1 MPASMRNAFAP
12 GLLVPLV
19 VQSCYSFL
27 RGVPRP
33 KDLVEAG
40 KRAGLSHLALTD
52 RNGMHGLPSFV
63 EACQK
68 VGIKPITGVEFVD
81 ASGRLLLIARTGRG
95 FSFLTRTLTA
105 MADPGFSVAVSGA
118 IATQREKLK
127 EKAKPRDIID
137 ALKEFKAEYAQDLF
151 VLSDDLA
158 ALKRLKTSSPRDLV
172 PAQEYGPGEG
182 SSRLAEGSPSPSG
195 LDPWLFCLATPCNR
209 ARWAALATTG
219 LPPAASPEIRFLQ
232 PSHREVQRL
241 LLAIGKKAGY
251 WDVKEDELD
260 PLSAMWSEETLGL
273 GAALSKKELTGDI
286 QSSAPGAWDPPPAL
300 ASWVALAAVN
310 NRRIADG
317 ALGDPFAGIHFPSYQ
332 GDILSGAASPT
343 PVRSAEVFEAYPPA
357 ASGSPGAPEAY
368 LPTLVGSA
376 EAPEAYPSAPT
387 CSPEP
392 PEGES
397 SAATTN
403 PGPSSAELLGALVRQ
418 GALRRYGHCGGAV
431 AERIAYEMA
440 LITAKG
446 FCDYFLI
453 VRDIVRRASRVCGRG
468 SAAAS
473 IVSYCL
479 GITEVDPLRHNLYF
493 DRFLNPGRKDPPDI
507 DIDFAWD
514 ERDEILDAVVKAYGP
529 ERVARVANHNCFR
542 SKSALRETARAFGMP
557 DGEISAFERSL
568 RVDKDKALQDT
579 DEAWRRIMTL
589 SQDLVDLP
597 RHLGAHSGGIV
608 IVPEEIASYAPIEET
623 GTGIRVLAWDKEGAE
638 QAGLVKIDLLGNRS
652 LAVVRDAIQA
662 LREQGLELDRAGWHP
677 IDDTDTVALLARG
690 DTMGVF
696 YVESPA
702 MRLLQKKTMRGDF
715 EHLVIHSSIIRP
727 AANTY
732 INEYIDR
739 LNGKPWKPLHPLLAG
754 LFDESYGILCY
765 QEDVSKAA
773 IALAGFSSA
782 EADGIRKILAK
793 KDADTRL
800 REYWPAF
807 ESGASARGVD
817 SGTIQAVWDMI
828 RSFSGYSFVKAHS
841 ASYAMLSFQSAYLR
855 AHYPAQFMA
864 AVMSNHGGFYSTLA
878 YASEARRMG
887 LKLLSPDINR
897 SLWRCRAE
905 KVAEYESAEKVA
917 QGDNRVLESEIAA
930 QNDNKVA
937 ESEKA
942 VQSQEYAIRFGFCM
956 VSSLSASVAQ
966 AILDERDRAGPF
978 SSVDQ
983 AARRLR
989 FERSDAEALVGC
1001 GAFDSLLG
1009 GVGRA
1014 VAAGNPCSAS
1024 RAQAL
1029 MTLLSVYAF
1038 RENQAG
1044 SAERGQSSRIHT
1056 TPGNLFS
1063 EDELDPGSP
1072 FAVARRCA
1080 APSPKMQHTS
1090 AAYPAASSP
1099 GSHDRPAQAPL
1110 SPRKRRQAEF
1120 KYLGTTLDCHPLE
1133 LWPRLFAQPRL
1144 RAKDL
1149 GRHVGRRIRLLAWPI
1164 TAKPVLTSSDE
1175 PMEFVSFEDETAI
1188 FEAVLFPEAYKR
1200 FRHLLF
1206 EEAPLWV
1213 EGLVEKDRGAVTL
1226 TIESVKKGE

>member
-1 MPASMRNAFAP
+1 MPEDPRDDFASPQVDFASLGGDPAP
-12 GLLVPLV
+12 GVPSNKTEAVPGPLVPLV

-33 KDLVEAG
+33 RDLVEAG
-40 KRAGLSHLALTD
+40 KKTGLSHLALTD
-52 RNGMHGLPSFV
+52 RNGMHGLPTFV
-63 EACQK
+63 EACRK
-68 VGIKPITGVEFVD
+68 AGISPITGVEFSD
-81 ASGRLLLIARTGRG
+81 ASGRLVLIPRSGRG
-95 FSFLTRTLTA
+95 FSFLTQTLTA
-105 MADPGFSVAVSGA
+105 LADPGFSVAVSGA
-118 IATQREKLK
+118 IASRRD
-127 EKAKPRDIID
+127 KAKGKSNSVDIID
-137 ALKEFKAEYAQDLF
+137 TMREFKIEYAQDLF

-158 ALKRLKTSSPRDLV
+158 ALKRLKASSPRDLIT
-172 PAQEYGPGEG
+172 PLEYRPSESG
-182 SSRLAEGSPSPSG
+182 SSPD
-195 LDPWLFCLATPCNR
+195 DPESWLFCLVTPCNK
-209 ARWAALATTG
+209 ARWAALAATG
-219 LPPAASPEIRFLQ
+219 LPPVASPEIRFLQ
-232 PSHREVQRL
+232 PSQREVQRL

-251 WDVKEDELD
+251 WDVKENELD
-260 PLSAMWSEETLGL
+260 PLSALWSKGTLGL
-273 GAALSKKELTGDI
+273 GALLSKQELIGDL
-286 QSSAPGAWDPPPAL
+286 QPKAPSVWDPPPAL
-300 ASWVALAAVN
+300 ASWLATAAGN
-310 NRRIADG
+310 NRRIANG
-317 ALGDPFAGIHFPSYQ
+317 ALGDPFVGIHFPSYQ
-332 GDILSGAASPT
+332 GNLLSGAP
-343 PVRSAEVFEAYPPA
+343 PPA
-357 ASGSPGAPEAY
+357 ATG
-368 LPTLVGSA
+368 
-376 EAPEAYPSAPT
+376 
-387 CSPEP
+387 
-392 PEGES
+392 S
-397 SAATTN
+397 SAAPEVCLPAATGNSEAPKAEASVATIS
-403 PGPSSAELLGALVRQ
+403 PGPGSAELLDALVRQ
-418 GALRRYGHCGGAV
+418 GALRRYGHCDGTV

-453 VRDIVRRASRVCGRG
+453 VRDIVRKASRVCGRG

-557 DGEISAFERSL
+557 DGEISGFERSL

-579 DEAWRRIMTL
+579 DEAWRHIMTL
-589 SQDLVDLP
+589 SRDLVDLP

-608 IVPEEIASYAPIEET
+608 IVPNKIANYAPIEET

-638 QAGLVKIDLLGNRS
+638 LAGLVKIDLLGNRS
-652 LAVVRDAIQA
+652 LAVVRDAVA
-662 LREQGLELDRAGWHP
+662 SLREQGVELDKDGWHP
-677 IDDTDTVALLARG
+677 IDDADTVALLARG

-702 MRLLQKKTMRGDF
+702 MRLLQKKTARGDF

-727 AANTY
+727 AANPY

-739 LNGKPWKPLHPLLAG
+739 LNGKPWNPLHPLLAG

-793 KDADTRL
+793 KDSDTRL
-800 REYWPAF
+800 KEYWPAF

-817 SGTIQAVWDMI
+817 PATIKAVWDMI

-887 LKLLSPDINR
+887 LGLLSPDINQ
-897 SLWRCRAE
+897 SLWRCR
-905 KVAEYESAEKVA
+905 
-917 QGDNRVLESEIAA
+917 SEIAT
-930 QNDNKVA
+930 QG
-937 ESEKA
+937 
-942 VQSQEYAIRFGFCM
+942 QHAIRFGFCM

-966 AILDERDRAGPF
+966 AILDERHRAGSF
-978 SSVDQ
+978 FSVDQ
-983 AARRLR
+983 FARRVR

-1001 GAFDSLLG
+1001 GAFDSLLQ
-1009 GVGRA
+1009 VAKLPHAAQHPEFVDYA
-1014 VAAGNPCSAS
+1014 VVS

-1038 RENQAG
+1038 REDQAG
-1044 SAERGQSSRIHT
+1044 LEERGQESRIRMI
-1056 TPGNLFS
+1056 PGNLFS
-1063 EDELDPGSP
+1063 EDELDPGGP
-1072 FAVARRCA
+1072 FVGVHRCVTQ
-1080 APSPKMQHTS
+1080 PSQPPIPHNTPS
-1090 AAYPAASSP
+1090 
-1099 GSHDRPAQAPL
+1099 QAPL

-1133 LWPRLFAQPRL
+1133 LWPRLFSQPRL
-1144 RAKDL
+1144 RARDL
-1149 GRHVGRRIRLLAWPI
+1149 DRHVGRRIRLLAWPI

-1188 FEAVLFPEAYKR
+1188 FEAVLFPDAYKR

-1206 EEAPLWV
+1206 EETPLWV
-1213 EGLVEKDRGAVTL
+1213 EGLVEKDRGALTL
-1226 TIESVKKGE
+1226 TIESIKKGE

>member
-1 MPASMRNAFAP
+1 MPALAP
-12 GLLVPLV
+12 GGPVSPSGKPFPKKNPAPAPLVPLL

-33 KDLVEAG
+33 KDFVDAA
-40 KRAGLSHLALTD
+40 KKAGLSRLALTD
-52 RNGMHGLPSFV
+52 RNSMHGLPAFA
-63 EACQK
+63 EACSK
-68 VGIKPITGVEFVD
+68 AGIKPIAGVEFAD
-81 ASGRLLLIARTGRG
+81 SSGRLALIARTGRG
-95 FSFLTRTLTA
+95 FSFLTQTLTA
-105 MADPGFSVAVSGA
+105 LANPGFSVAVSGA
-118 IATQREKLK
+118 LASHRD
-127 EKAKPRDIID
+127 KAKGKGDPADIID
-137 ALKEFKAEYAQDLF
+137 TLREFRAEYTRDLF
-151 VLSDDLA
+151 VLSDDPK
-158 ALKRLKTSSPRDLV
+158 ALNRLQASSPQTPVPPLEYLLGESSPNPDGPDSWLYCLV
-172 PAQEYGPGEG
+172 
-182 SSRLAEGSPSPSG
+182 
-195 LDPWLFCLATPCNR
+195 TPCNK
-209 ARWAALATTG
+209 ARWAALAATG
-219 LPPAASPEIRFLQ
+219 IPPAASPEIRFLQ
-232 PSHREVQRL
+232 PSQREVQRL

-251 WDVKEDELD
+251 WDVREDELD
-260 PLSAMWSEETLGL
+260 PETALWSEEVLGL
-273 GAALSKKELTGDI
+273 GGAQPEKDSVGNFWQGAPRAWEPPTALL
-286 QSSAPGAWDPPPAL
+286 PWL
-300 ASWVALAAVN
+300 AEARAN
-310 NRRIADG
+310 NGRIADG
-317 ALGDPFAGIHFPSYQ
+317 ALDKPFTGIHFPSYQ
-332 GDILSGAASPT
+332 GDLLSGTPSP
-343 PVRSAEVFEAYPPA
+343 A
-357 ASGSPGAPEAY
+357 GSPGASEADCI
-368 LPTLVGSA
+368 
-376 EAPEAYPSAPT
+376 AP
-387 CSPEP
+387 P
-392 PEGES
+392 P
-397 SAATTN
+397 N
-403 PGPSSAELLGALVRQ
+403 FRLDSAELLGALVRQ
-418 GALRRYGHCGGAV
+418 GALRRYRHCGGAV

-514 ERDEILDAVVKAYGP
+514 ERDEILDALVRAYGP

-579 DEAWRRIMTL
+579 DETWRRILTL
-589 SQDLVDLP
+589 SRDLVDLP

-608 IVPEEIASYAPIEET
+608 IVPDEIADYAPIEET

-652 LAVVRDAIQA
+652 LAVVRDAVQS
-662 LREQGLELDRAGWHP
+662 LREQGVVLDRDSWQP
-677 IDDTDTVALLARG
+677 IDDKATTELLARG

-702 MRLLQKKTMRGDF
+702 MRLLQKKTHRGDF

-727 AANTY
+727 AANSY

-765 QEDVSKAA
+765 QEDVSRAA
-773 IALAGFSSA
+773 VALAGFSSA
-782 EADGIRKILAK
+782 EADGIRKILSK

-800 REYWPAF
+800 KEYWPAF
-807 ESGASARGVD
+807 ESGAAARGVD
-817 SGTIQAVWDMI
+817 PGTITAVWDMI

-864 AVMSNHGGFYSTLA
+864 AVMSNHGGFYSILA

-887 LKLLSPDINR
+887 LRLLSPDINQ
-897 SLWRCRAE
+897 SLWSCRG
-905 KVAEYESAEKVA
+905 ESA
-917 QGDNRVLESEIAA
+917 
-930 QNDNKVA
+930 A
-937 ESEKA
+937 ESEKVA
-942 VQSQEYAIRFGFCM
+942 DGEKSAAGEKGAIRFGFCM

-966 AILDERDRAGPF
+966 AILDERGRAGPF
-978 SSVDQ
+978 ASVDQ
-983 AARRLR
+983 FARRMR

-1001 GAFDSLLG
+1001 GAFDSLL
-1009 GVGRA
+1009 VG
-1014 VAAGNPCSAS
+1014 AS

-1038 RENQAG
+1038 REHQTGAG
-1044 SAERGQSSRIHT
+1044 ERGQDPRIRRIS
-1056 TPGNLFS
+1056 GNLFS
-1063 EDELDPGSP
+1063 EDELDPGGS
-1072 FAVARRCA
+1072 FAVVRRGA
-1080 APSPKMQHTS
+1080 ADSRWAAEHHLATPSPPPPDKPGQ
-1090 AAYPAASSP
+1090 AS
-1099 GSHDRPAQAPL
+1099 L

-1133 LWPRLFAQPRL
+1133 LWPRLFSQPRL
-1144 RAKDL
+1144 RAQDL
-1149 GRHVGRRIRLLAWPI
+1149 DRHVGRRIRLLAWPI
-1164 TAKPVLTSSDE
+1164 TAKPVLTSSEE

-1188 FEAVLFPEAYKR
+1188 FETVLFPDAFKR

-1206 EEAPLWV
+1206 EESPLWV
-1213 EGLVEKDRGAVTL
+1213 EGLVEKDRGALTL
-1226 TIESVKKGE
+1226 TIESIKKGE

>member
-1 MPASMRNAFAP
+1 MPVPAS
-12 GLLVPLV
+12 LVPLV

-33 KDLVEAG
+33 KDLVEVA
-40 KRAGLSHLALTD
+40 KAAGLSRLALTD

-63 EACQK
+63 EACRK
-68 VGIKPITGVEFVD
+68 AEISPITGVEFAD
-81 ASGRLLLIARTGRG
+81 DSGRLVLIARTSRG
-95 FSFLTRTLTA
+95 FSFLTKTLTA
-105 MADPGFSVAVSGA
+105 MANPGFSVAVSGA
-118 IATQREKLK
+118 IANRRD
-127 EKAKPRDIID
+127 KAKGKTKGDPADIID
-137 ALKEFKAEYAQDLF
+137 ALREFKGEYAQDLF

-158 ALKRLKTSSPRDLV
+158 ALRRLEDSSRRDLV
-172 PAQEYGPGEG
+172 SPQEQDTSLPGLG
-182 SSRLAEGSPSPSG
+182 SSG
-195 LDPWLFCLATPCNR
+195 LPVPWLYCLVTPCNKVH
-209 ARWAALATTG
+209 WAALAASG
-219 LPPAASPEIRFLQ
+219 IPPAASPEIRFLQ

-251 WDVKEDELD
+251 WDVREEELD
-260 PLSAMWSEETLGL
+260 PETALWSEEVLGL
-273 GAALSKKELTGDI
+273 GETLGGRQAAESLYHC
-286 QSSAPGAWDPPPAL
+286 APAAWGSPPAL
-300 ASWVALAAVN
+300 VPWLAQARAN
-310 NRRIADG
+310 NRHIAGG
-317 ALGDPFAGIHFPSYQ
+317 ALGDPFGGFHFPSYQ
-332 GDILSGAASPT
+332 GDLLSGASP
-343 PVRSAEVFEAYPPA
+343 PVATGSSVVPEVYPPA
-357 ASGSPGAPEAY
+357 PTGSPKAFEADRI
-368 LPTLVGSA
+368 A
-376 EAPEAYPSAPT
+376 PSA
-387 CSPEP
+387 
-392 PEGES
+392 
-397 SAATTN
+397 N
-403 PGPSSAELLGALVRQ
+403 PRLGSAELLDALVRQ
-418 GALRRYGHCGGAV
+418 GALRRYGYCEGAV

-514 ERDEILDAVVKAYGP
+514 ERDEILDAVVRAYGP

-568 RVDKDKALQDT
+568 RVDKGKALQNT
-579 DEAWRRIMTL
+579 DEAWRRILTL
-589 SQDLVDLP
+589 SRDLVDLP

-608 IVPEEIASYAPIEET
+608 IVPDEIAVYAPIEET

-652 LAVVRDAIQA
+652 LAVVRDAIQS
-662 LREQGLELDRAGWHP
+662 LREQGILLDRDSWHP
-677 IDDTDTVALLARG
+677 IDDKSTVELLARG

-702 MRLLQKKTMRGDF
+702 MRLLQKKTHRGDF

-765 QEDVSKAA
+765 QEDVSRAA
-773 IALAGFSSA
+773 IALAGFSST

-800 REYWPAF
+800 KEYWPAF
-807 ESGASARGVD
+807 EFGARAKGVD
-817 SGTIQAVWDMI
+817 PETITAVWEMI

-864 AVMSNHGGFYSTLA
+864 AVMSNHGGFYSALA

-887 LKLLSPDINR
+887 LRLFSPDINQ
-897 SLWRCRAE
+897 SLWRC
-905 KVAEYESAEKVA
+905 
-917 QGDNRVLESEIAA
+917 QGGQGS
-930 QNDNKVA
+930 
-937 ESEKA
+937 
-942 VQSQEYAIRFGFCM
+942 IRFGFCM
-956 VSSLSASVAQ
+956 VSSLSAPVAQ
-966 AILDERDRAGPF
+966 AILDERDRVGLF
-978 SSVDQ
+978 LSVDQ
-983 AARRLR
+983 FARRVC
-989 FERSDAEALVGC
+989 FERTDAEALVGC

-1009 GVGRA
+1009 TTT
-1014 VAAGNPCSAS
+1014 

-1038 RENQAG
+1038 REDQAG
-1044 SAERGQSSRIHT
+1044 SGEKGQGSRIRT
-1056 TPGNLFS
+1056 IPGNLFS
-1063 EDELDPGSP
+1063 EDELDPVGSS
-1072 FAVARRCA
+1072 AVVRCRSTDNRGSTDNHGA
-1080 APSPKMQHTS
+1080 TEHHS
-1090 AAYPAASSP
+1090 ADPLP
-1099 GSHDRPAQAPL
+1099 ELQKKLGPTPL

-1144 RAKDL
+1144 RARDL
-1149 GRHVGRRIRLLAWPI
+1149 ERHVGRRIRLLAWPI
-1164 TAKPVLTSSDE
+1164 TAKPVLASSEE

-1188 FEAVLFPEAYKR
+1188 FEAVLFPDAYKR

-1213 EGLVEKDRGAVTL
+1213 EGLVEKDRGALSL
-1226 TIESVKKGE
+1226 TIESIKKGE